1 MRLIRNIFYS
11 LILLMTACVSQPE
24 KMSEQPLGFK
34 DAVKNLTANLLQQVK
49 KHQGLSVGNKQIALD
64 PFIDVSSG
72 DVVQTSLDIESLMV
86 KHIANNF
93 PKFNI
98 QRLSPLQLDK
108 IEYIML
114 GVIDYE
120 LYGKTANQKRY
131 RIHATVLDPDVQKV
145 IASAKVWL
153 LEDSLNYTPVTIYED
168 SPMYLK
174 DKLLDSLINIAK
186 SPVGAEVEARYNN
199 ALEASAI
206 IIEASTAYSE
216 RDFGKA
222 LDLFQQ
228 ASNIAEGQTMR
239 TYAGLYQTYR
249 KLQHPN
255 KAEAAFGKMFEL
267 GVAENNL
274 STKFLFQVNNV
285 EFVKNP
291 NIRKQYVMWL
301 RQIGKFFNSSEHCIQ
316 ILGHTSRTGAEQYNR
331 DLSLLRA
338 QKVQKLL
345 APYLS
350 KIQTRA
356 AAIGRGYLDNI
367 VGSGTDDAR
376 DAVDR
381 RVNFKVVQ
389 CTLY

>member
-1 MRLIRNIFYS
+1 V
-11 LILLMTACVSQPE
+11 LILLSITACVSQPE
-24 KMSEQPLGFK
+24 KMTEQPLSFRE
-34 DAVKNLTANLLQQVK
+34 AVRDLTDNLIQQVK
-49 KHQGLSVGNKQIALD
+49 KYQGLSAGKKYIALD

-72 DVVQTSLDIESLMV
+72 DVVQSSLDIESLVV
-86 KHIANNF
+86 KHIENAF
-93 PKFNI
+93 PKFDI
-98 QRLSPLQLDK
+98 QRLSPTKLDS
-108 IEYIML
+108 IQYIML
-114 GVIDYE
+114 GVLDYE
-120 LYGKTANQKRY
+120 LDDDAPNQKRY
-131 RIHATVLDPDVQKV
+131 RIHAAVLDSKLQKV
-145 IASAKVWL
+145 IASTKVWL
-153 LEDSLNYTPVTIYED
+153 LNDSLNYTPVMIYED

-186 SPVGAEVEARYNN
+186 SPVGTKVEARYYN
-199 ALEASAI
+199 ALEASAV
-206 IIEASTAYSE
+206 IIEASTAYSA

-228 ASNIAEGQTMR
+228 ASKMTEGQTMR

-249 KLQHPN
+249 KLEHPD

-267 GVAENNL
+267 GVEENNL

-301 RQIGKFFNSSEHCIQ
+301 RQMGTFFNGTQHCIQ

-338 QKVQKLL
+338 QKVRKLL
-345 APYLS
+345 APYFS
-350 KIQTRA
+350 EIQTRSE
-356 AAIGRGYLDNI
+356 AIGRGYLDNI

-381 RVNFKVVQ
+381 RVDFKIVNCHQ
-389 CTLY
+389 IGSPA